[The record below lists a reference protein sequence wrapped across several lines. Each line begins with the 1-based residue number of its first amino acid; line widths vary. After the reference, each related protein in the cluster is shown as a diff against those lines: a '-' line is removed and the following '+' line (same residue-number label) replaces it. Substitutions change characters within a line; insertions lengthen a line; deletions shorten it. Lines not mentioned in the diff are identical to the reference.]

1 MLRLWWNSAD
11 SLHHHVGWVDAGATD
26 GPRLVLSKVLWVDGI
41 SQVNSAL
48 PIPYTPYYTIN
59 QCTCYGGRLGIV
71 LRLPVTLGGFYPL
84 ERRLYSQIVD
94 PWLLC
99 RKHSHRCP
107 MC

>member
-48 PIPYTPYYTIN
+48 PIPYTIPPTIP
-59 QCTCYGGRLGIV
+59 LISV
-71 LRLPVTLGGFYPL
+71 LVMVVG
-84 ERRLYSQIVD
+84 
-94 PWLLC
+94 
-99 RKHSHRCP
+99 
-107 MC
+107 

>member
-48 PIPYTPYYTIN
+48 PIYPTIPP
-59 QCTCYGGRLGIV
+59 TIPLISV
-71 LRLPVTLGGFYPL
+71 LVMVVG
-84 ERRLYSQIVD
+84 
-94 PWLLC
+94 
-99 RKHSHRCP
+99 
-107 MC
+107 